1 MADRTEL
8 IRRQSALARFG
19 EFVLDH
25 DDLQAVLQEGCR
37 LVAEAL
43 GADLAKVIEID
54 RESDT
59 GLVRAGVGW
68 RPGIVGEMRVS
79 LKERSSEAFAIET
92 AKPVITND
100 IVHEARF
107 HFPDF
112 LTDHGVVALINV
124 PIFLPG
130 RRPWGVLQVDACEP
144 REFGREDIEFLQT
157 YSMTL
162 GPVIDR
168 LRTVSE
174 LGQTDERLRLVVE
187 NARAYIM
194 VLSDADDR
202 ITDWLAGSEQIL
214 GWSVDEVLGKT
225 TDLLF
230 TEEDRAAG
238 VPERERSSARE
249 HGSAP
254 NVRWHLTKSGGRVFL
269 DGQTIALRYSS
280 GALRGYLK
288 IAQDLTERE
297 RARERQ
303 AILLAEL
310 QHRVRNVLAMVRSII
325 RRTASPDMTAE
336 QMAGQLQGRIDALA
350 RTQAL
355 LTRAIERRGVDLE
368 NMVREELR
376 AQAAPDPKVNLSGPD
391 VTLAPKAAEILT
403 LAVHELATNAV
414 KYGALGQD
422 AGTVTIKWV
431 RERRE
436 DLEWLRFEWT
446 ETGVQTSPRQAARQ
460 GFGTELITRR
470 VPYEL
475 EGRGRIEMKPNG
487 VHCTIE
493 IPLVPGESILD
504 TGSPA

>member
-8 IRRQSALARFG
+8 IRWQSALARFG
-19 EFVLDH
+19 AFVLDH

-54 RESDT
+54 RSNGT

-68 RPGIVGEMRVS
+68 RPGIVGHTRVD

-92 AKPVITND
+92 AEPVITND
-100 IVHEARF
+100 IAREKRF
-107 HFPDF
+107 HFPEF
-112 LTDHGVVALINV
+112 LTEHGVIALINV
-124 PIFLPG
+124 PIFVPG
-130 RRPWGVLQVDACEP
+130 RKPYGILQVDAREP
-144 REFGREDIEFLQT
+144 RAFDDEDIEFLQT
-157 YSMTL
+157 YAMTL

-168 LRTVSE
+168 LRTVAE
-174 LGQTDERLRLVVE
+174 LGQTDERLRLVAE

-194 VLSDADDR
+194 VLSDPHDR

-214 GWSVDEVLGKT
+214 GWRADEVLGNT

-230 TEEDRAAG
+230 TEEDRIAG
-238 VPERERSSARE
+238 APERERSSARD

-254 NVRWHLTKSGGRVFL
+254 NVRWHQTKSGGRVFL
-269 DGQTIALRYSS
+269 DGQTIALRSAA

-297 RARERQ
+297 RDRERQ
-303 AILLAEL
+303 AVLLAEL

-325 RRTASPDMTAE
+325 RRTAAPGMTAE
-336 QMAGQLQGRIDALA
+336 QMAAQLEGRIDALA

-355 LTRAIERRGVDLE
+355 LTRAVGRGVDLE

-376 AQAAPDPKVNLSGPD
+376 AQAAPDPKVYVSGPD

-414 KYGALGQD
+414 KYGALGQE
-422 AGTVTIKWV
+422 AGNVTVWWT
-431 RERRE
+431 RERRG
-436 DLEWLRFEWT
+436 DVDWLRLEWT
-446 ETGVQTSPRQAARQ
+446 ETGVQMPPGAARRH
-460 GFGTELITRR
+460 GFGTELITKR

-475 EGRGRIEMKPNG
+475 EGRGRIEMDPGG

-493 IPLVPGESILD
+493 LPLVPGESILD
-504 TGSPA
+504 TGSPV